1 MFLGNHH
8 ITVMWTMLIG
18 HQHLT
23 LTTTTLLDIKE
34 GRDTTSTE
42 VSPFSL
48 IYTVDSYSIN

>member
-42 VSPFSL
+42 VSPFSF